1 MILKKEK
8 NEMKVKIPDFPH
20 SEKEFTQPADKL
32 ITLIEEYYIRL
43 YGEKP
48 DHQTVLAMCNKVLE
62 NRR

>member
-1 MILKKEK
+1 
-8 NEMKVKIPDFPH
+8 MKVKIPDFPH